1 MRFQVK
7 LVNQPGALI
16 VEAVAFHPH
25 AGSVTFFADRNR
37 PNGAN
42 DQWGNPRMQ
51 RQRLTIAYFTNVEF
65 VMEIPEEDPFMPE
78 VADEQGA
85 PFNMGGT
92 FAEPIRVMTTNAA
105 QVFYDDN
112 DELPALPVDADGINW
127 AEAQR
132 DE

>member
-25 AGSVTFFADRNR
+25 AGSVTFFAERNR

-78 VADEQGA
+78 VADEQGV

-92 FAEPIRVMTTNAA
+92 FAEPIRVMTPDQA
-105 QVFYDDN
+105 QVFYDDD
-112 DELPALPVDADGINW
+112 DELPPVPVDADGINW
-127 AEAQR
+127 EEAQR